1 MPDEDSFSAKGADN
15 MNQPGGDNRRDR
27 QPTERFSVHPA
38 LRPSSE
44 LVYAAL
50 PSHHSLGMS
59 AADDGLV
66 STKSLLGLWRLFFL
80 FPPDFATGGRPL
92 VCRLRPPVPP
102 SLFPC
107 AFFFGAF

>member
-66 STKSLLGLWRLFFL
+66 STKSLLGLWRFFFFFPLFFSCRGRPPLCCVRPPFSFFL
-80 FPPDFATGGRPL
+80 FFVR
-92 VCRLRPPVPP
+92 
-102 SLFPC
+102 
-107 AFFFGAF
+107 FFFCL

>member
-1 MPDEDSFSAKGADN
+1 

-27 QPTERFSVHPA
+27 QPTERFSVHLV
-38 LRPSSE
+38 LRSSSE

-80 FPPDFATGGRPL
+80 YRLYFASGGR
-92 VCRLRPPVPP
+92 RLCCGLR
-102 SLFPC
+102 L
-107 AFFFGAF
+107 